1 MCSFCMHGRGYG
13 EVEKSYLQDKS
24 LNLSQQLYNSKIQKF
39 VRAKMKNT
47 LIYILLYDELQ
58 VK

>member
-13 EVEKSYLQDKS
+13 EVEESYLQDKS

>member
-1 MCSFCMHGRGYG
+1 MCSFCVHGRGYG
-13 EVEKSYLQDKS
+13 EVEESCLQDKS
-24 LNLSQQLYNSKIQKF
+24 LNLSQQLYNSKIQKVF
-39 VRAKMKNT
+39 RAKMKNT